1 MQKEQDTWLQDS
13 HNQDA
18 IDQIMDRIAS
28 VLKDHYENPNEAD
41 CVPPIDLDRLKAMF
55 VHDQPPEEGIGFE
68 AALDHFQ
75 NDIMANSIRT
85 WHPLFL
91 NQMFAGAS
99 FPAIIGDL
107 LAGMLNPTLA
117 TFEASPAGTLIER
130 SVATWMA
137 HMIGMPE
144 GSSGIFLPGG
154 SMSNLLA
161 LTVARDTKLGP
172 DIRQKGVGVQK
183 VGILVSAGCHY
194 SIANSAH
201 MLGLG
206 TDSVIRVK
214 TNERNEMLIDD
225 FKEKLAMC
233 EAEGRRVFAT
243 VATCGIT
250 VTGGFDPL
258 AEIAELCRDKDIHIH
273 VDAAFGGAM
282 ALTQDGKKLFRGIEV
297 ADTVIWDAHK
307 WLHSP
312 LTCTVLLLPN
322 PTLLKAV
329 FASNASYLFHEPD
342 HEPDATDDL
351 GQYTLLCG
359 KRFDAL
365 KVWLLFKIYGR
376 RYFQELADERWE
388 FAKQVHGWLAKDP
401 DFEPAYELRSPVL
414 CFRYTP
420 AALDGV
426 DQEYCDRLHRWC
438 RRQTMEKGLA
448 LFNMSKLKR
457 RVVYRAILINPLST
471 MAKMEELFENLR
483 ELGQQFMRE
492 NPPPTA

>member
-1 MQKEQDTWLQDS
+1 MSWLQDA
-13 HNQDA
+13 HNQET
-18 IDQIMDRIAS
+18 IDNIMGRLATL
-28 VLKDHYENPNEAD
+28 LKKHYEQPEAAA
-41 CVPPIDLDRLKAMF
+41 CVPPLDQARLKALF
-55 VHDQPPEEGIGFE
+55 HQEHPPEQGMGFE
-68 AALDHFQ
+68 AAMEHFE

-99 FPAIIGDL
+99 FPAIVGDL

-137 HMIGMPE
+137 EIIGMKP

-154 SMSNLLA
+154 SLSNLMA

-172 DIRQKGVGVQK
+172 DIRQKGVGAQK

-194 SIANSAH
+194 SIANAAH
-201 MLGLG
+201 LLGLG
-206 TDSVIRVK
+206 TDSVIKVA
-214 TNERNEMLIDD
+214 TNDRNELLIED
-225 FKEKLAMC
+225 FKDKLAMC
-233 EAEGRRVFAT
+233 DREGRRVFAA

-258 AEIAELCRDKDIHIH
+258 QEMIEVCRDRDIHVH

-282 ALTQDGKKLFRGIEV
+282 AMTRFGKELFRGIEQ
-297 ADTVIWDAHK
+297 ADSVIWDAHK

-322 PTLLKAV
+322 PSLLKAV
-329 FASNASYLFHEPD
+329 FASNASYLFHNPD

-365 KVWLLFKIYGR
+365 KVWLLFQIYGR
-376 RYFQELADERWE
+376 NYFAELAEERWQ
-388 FAKQVHGWLAKDP
+388 FSLQIHQWLRNDA
-401 DFEPAYELRSPVL
+401 DFEPCYDLRSPVM
-414 CFRYTP
+414 CFRYAP
-420 AALDGV
+420 EALAGADAA
-426 DQEYCDRLHRWC
+426 YCDRLHRWC
-438 RRQTMEKGLA
+438 RQKTMERGLA
-448 LFNMSKLKR
+448 LFNMSKLEG

-471 MAKMEELFENLR
+471 QAKMEELFENLR
-483 ELGQQFMRE
+483 ELGEQFMRE
-492 NPPPTA
+492 NPVSAG